1 MQGLQKLSKEAFDCL
16 DEKPKSQWARHAL
29 DPRSV
34 SPHIT
39 NNMTESFNS
48 WVDNLRG
55 KTILTL
61 VEQVRLKLMEKL
73 HERYITRC
81 NWETKVTPEA
91 WKKIELAKNDD
102 FSINL
107 YQ

>member
-1 MQGLQKLSKEAFDCL
+1 MD
-16 DEKPKSQWARHAL
+16 
-29 DPRSV
+29 
-34 SPHIT
+34 
-39 NNMTESFNS
+39 
-48 WVDNLRG
+48 
-55 KTILTL
+55 
-61 VEQVRLKLMEKL
+61 QVRLKLMEKL

-81 NWETKVTPEA
+81 NWETKVTLEA